1 VTLRHEDDRDE
12 RRTATRAL
20 LAAPF
25 VDAHDPVYALI
36 RRHERELARAFQTT
50 FGYQLEIGS
59 TAARASGPPTAA
71 GLRRPLRIRPQSAS
85 GRRRPV
91 DAWPALS
98 DRGCVLLLLTL
109 AALERG
115 TSQTVIAELARAVEL
130 AGAGADPVIA
140 VDFRARAERVAFAD
154 GLDLLCAWGVLR
166 HTSGTHESYA
176 RREQD
181 ESEALLTVDRRRLA
195 MLLRDPVTTLQATS
209 VADLADDSGRY
220 SPTPEGEN
228 RARAEE
234 LVRRLTEDPALV
246 LDDLDA
252 ETRTYF
258 LGQRARIEDAVATAT
273 GDVVERRA
281 EGSALVVE
289 DRALTDIAFPTNATV
304 KQVALLLCD
313 ALTTSVVLSAEAL
326 LDAVHELVR
335 RHGEHWDRD
344 PADPVQVRA
353 LAEAA
358 TARLIDCDL
367 ASREPHGALRARPLI
382 GRFRSPTVTTTTL
395 RAA

>member
-1 VTLRHEDDRDE
+1 MTLRSEDDHDE
-12 RRTATRAL
+12 RRVATRAL

-25 VDAHDPVYALI
+25 VDADDPVYTLI
-36 RRHERELARAFQTT
+36 RRHERELALALQTT

-59 TAARASGPPTAA
+59 TAARANGPPTAA
-71 GLRRPLRIRPQSAS
+71 GLPRPLRVRPQSAS
-85 GRRRPV
+85 GQSRPV
-91 DAWPALS
+91 DAWPVLG

-115 TSQTVIAELARAVEL
+115 TSQTVIAELARGVEL
-130 AGAGADPVIA
+130 AGAGADPAIA
-140 VDFRARAERVAFAD
+140 VDFSLRAERVAFAD

-195 MLLRDPVTTLQATS
+195 MLLRDPVTALRATS
-209 VADLADDSGRY
+209 LDELTDEASRY

-228 RARAEE
+228 RARAEG
-234 LVRRLTEDPALV
+234 LARRLAEDPALV

-258 LGQRARIEDAVATAT
+258 LGQRARIEDAVTTAT
-273 GDVVERRA
+273 GDVIERRA
-281 EGSALVVE
+281 EGSALIVE

-304 KQVALLLCD
+304 KQAALLLCETL
-313 ALTTSVVLSAEAL
+313 ATSAVLSAEAL
-326 LDAVHELVR
+326 LDAVHDLVR
-335 RHGEHWDRD
+335 MHGKHWDRD
-344 PADPVQVRA
+344 PTDPAEVRA

-358 TARLIDCDL
+358 TALLVDCDL

-382 GRFRSPTVTTTTL
+382 ARYRSPAVTATTR

>member
-1 VTLRHEDDRDE
+1 MTLRREDDRE
-12 RRTATRAL
+12 EHRTASRAL

-25 VDAHDPVYALI
+25 VDAHEPEYALI
-36 RRHERELARAFQTT
+36 RRHERELARTLQTT
-50 FGYQLEIGS
+50 FGYQLQIGS
-59 TAARASGPPTAA
+59 TAARASGPPTDA
-71 GLRRPLRIRPQSAS
+71 GLHRPLRIRPQSAT

-115 TSQTVIAELARAVEL
+115 TTQTVIAELARSVEL
-130 AGAGADPVIA
+130 AGAGADPVIT

-154 GLDLLCAWGVLR
+154 GLDLLCSWGVLQ
-166 HTSGTHESYA
+166 HTSGSHESYA
-176 RREQD
+176 RRQQD
-181 ESEALLTVDRRRLA
+181 ENEALLTVDRRRLA
-195 MLLRDPVTTLQATS
+195 MLLRDPVAALHAER
-209 VADLADDSGRY
+209 VEDLTDDVGRY
-220 SPTPEGEN
+220 SPTTEGEN

-234 LVRRLTEDPALV
+234 LSRRLAEDPALV

-252 ETRTYF
+252 EARIYF
-258 LGQRARIEDAVATAT
+258 LGQRARIEDAVAAAT
-273 GDVVERRA
+273 GGVVERRA
-281 EGSALVVE
+281 EGSALIVE
-289 DRALTDIAFPTNATV
+289 DRTLTDVAFPTNATV

-313 ALTTSVVLSAEAL
+313 VLATSAVLSVEDL

-335 RHGEHWDRD
+335 RHGQHWDRD
-344 PADPVQVRA
+344 PADPVGVRA

-358 TARLIDCDL
+358 TALLVDCDL
-367 ASREPHGALRARPLI
+367 AAPEPHGALRARPLI
-382 GRFRSPTVTTTTL
+382 ARFRSPTVTATTP